1 MSNGNKYNAFVAAN
15 ALSIS
20 AKFQPYLLMASE
32 ELIFY
37 IYRKFSLSVALTTIE
52 IEGFGQKLYV

>member
-1 MSNGNKYNAFVAAN
+1 MNNGNKNAFVAVN
-15 ALSIS
+15 ALNIS
-20 AKFQPYLLMASE
+20 AKFQPYLLLASE

-37 IYRKFSLSVALTTIE
+37 INRIFSLSVAMTTIE